1 MKAAFG
7 PCPATRFRSIRSAA
21 ALYVATPCIPRSSSL
36 HRCRRG
42 THYICGMCEAK
53 EHFVRTLQI
62 VALAL
67 VLGLEP
73 IGARAE
79 IVSVPPAAPPSS
91 AEALPPP
98 TVLRGSPPSAVRPI
112 PFPPCPPGSIPAPD
126 VGCVAPAGS
135 DYAGGWA
142 NYAYLT

>member
-1 MKAAFG
+1 MSSY
-7 PCPATRFRSIRSAA
+7 PAYPP
-21 ALYVATPCIPRSSSL
+21 LLPRR
-36 HRCRRG
+36 RCRRG
-42 THYICGMCEAK
+42 THYICGMFEAK
-53 EHFVRTLQI
+53 EHLVRTLRI

-67 VLGLEP
+67 VLGLGP

-79 IVSVPPAAPPSS
+79 IVSVPPAGPPSS
-91 AEALPPP
+91 AETLPPP

-135 DYAGGWA
+135 DYAGGWP
-142 NYAYLT
+142 NYDYWPDWGYGYPGYGSPFFG